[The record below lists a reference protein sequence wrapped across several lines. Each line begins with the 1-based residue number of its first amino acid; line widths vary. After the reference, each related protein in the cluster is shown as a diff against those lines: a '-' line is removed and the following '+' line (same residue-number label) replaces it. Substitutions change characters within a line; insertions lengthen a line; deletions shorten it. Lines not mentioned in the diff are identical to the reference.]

1 MGKGMNTEKYEL
13 PSLSLSLTR
22 SLFFIELYE
31 FDCSR
36 GGSQTDKYMNMRT
49 SCI

>member
-13 PSLSLSLTR
+13 PSLSLTDSL
-22 SLFFIELYE
+22 SVFIELYE